1 MILGHA
7 GRTLNVAERY
17 GFVSDDE
24 LVNAI
29 DKFTYEHGLT
39 QFCSRQRPEIGK
51 LERCPDTF
59 FDYLLINEQVC

>member
-1 MILGHA
+1 MREA
-7 GRTLNVAERY
+7 GKNLSGVLERY
-17 GFVSDDE
+17 SKISDE
-24 LVNAI
+24 EFLAAI